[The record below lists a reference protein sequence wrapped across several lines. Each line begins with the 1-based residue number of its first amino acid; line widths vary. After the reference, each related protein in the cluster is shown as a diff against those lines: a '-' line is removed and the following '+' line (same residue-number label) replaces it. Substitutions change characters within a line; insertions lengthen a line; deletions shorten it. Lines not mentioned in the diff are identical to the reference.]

1 MRAGI
6 LQSGFGRICAAALV
20 GVVSAAGVWAQSP
33 DEMAILYDQVAVID
47 QQGRHEEALA
57 NAERLYASA
66 ATRYGA
72 NSLEAATFLNVV
84 AVLHHRRG
92 HALEAERLHK
102 RGLQIRESQL
112 GPDHLDVANSL
123 DNLARL
129 YQDQGRIDEAKA
141 LYERAVAINE
151 RALGRDDPAATAAR
165 DRLARLVES
174 RGRRPGLV
182 PAAGSDEPVS
192 AVPSAPVTAAAPAS
206 ARTAGKLAPAAAVTP
221 ATDARRTAAAAKA
234 SPKARAQKNADANW
248 GETFFGR

>member
-1 MRAGI
+1 MPSDCMLRPQPGTAPTAWKLQPSSTSSRSCTITRAT
-6 LQSGFGRICAAALV
+6 LSKPSG
-20 GVVSAAGVWAQSP
+20 
-33 DEMAILYDQVAVID
+33 
-47 QQGRHEEALA
+47 
-57 NAERLYASA
+57 
-66 ATRYGA
+66 
-72 NSLEAATFLNVV
+72 
-84 AVLHHRRG
+84 
-92 HALEAERLHK
+92 LHK

-141 LYERAVAINE
+141 LYERALAINE
-151 RALGRDDPAATAAR
+151 RALGHDDPAATAAR
-165 DRLARLVES
+165 GRLARLVES

-192 AVPSAPVTAAAPAS
+192 AVPPAPVTAAAPAP
-206 ARTAGKLAPAAAVTP
+206 ARAAGDLAPAAAVTP